1 MVAMHCKCIAMV
13 ANCDMIFSHFQIG
26 QTMPLHIAF
35 RSVTILPLFLQLY
48 MVGFVTW
55 LPFVATEY
63 SDVEN
68 SGQVTKSIENKL
80 IEVTCDCFNH
90 LLNQ

>member
-1 MVAMHCKCIAMV
+1 
-13 ANCDMIFSHFQIG
+13 
-26 QTMPLHIAF
+26 
-35 RSVTILPLFLQLY
+35 

-63 SDVEN
+63 SDVEKKG
-68 SGQVTKSIENKL
+68 GQVTKSIENKL